1 MHKITQPRETSS
13 NSAGLVT
20 SVNRLLT
27 IQNKIF
33 KVLMRRLWV
42 TGILKLRN
50 IFDFFVEKCTNYEMG
65 VGNIK

>member
-50 IFDFFVEKCTNYEMG
+50 IFDFFVEKYTNYEMG
-65 VGNIK
+65 AGNIK